1 VDCTPVGMGSGAAA
15 EAHVDVD
22 LSALAA
28 DTVVCDLNPET
39 AESVFLRLAAAR
51 GHRTLDGL
59 GMLARQGAAGFKA
72 WTGHEAPLEV
82 MIKALGG

>member
-1 VDCTPVGMGSGAAA
+1 MGTGASA
-15 EAHVDVD
+15 ERHVDVD

-28 DTVVCDLNPET
+28 DAVVCDLNPERSDT
-39 AESVFLRLAAAR
+39 AFLRLARAR

-72 WTGHEAPLEV
+72 WTGKDAPLEV
-82 MIKALGG
+82 MIAALGG